1 MGCSFGASLDLLDMR
16 KFAVLIS
23 GMLLLSCNTDDEKY
37 FAINHP
43 IQLQVP
49 ANFPSLD
56 YQFINNPLTEKGF
69 ELGRKLFY
77 DGRLSSDGI
86 VSCAFC
92 HEQQHAFTHHGHDLS
107 HGVRDLI
114 GTRNTPALQN
124 LAFQTEYFFDGASN
138 NLEMVALVPIHN
150 PVEMNETLPGI
161 IEKLQG
167 DRDYQRLFAAAFENK
182 AVNSTNMLK
191 ALAQYMTL
199 LISADS
205 RYDQYVRNENGVSFT
220 AKEKQGLAVFR
231 AKCTTCHASDL
242 FTDHSFRNNGLPV
255 NQRLND
261 LGREEVTG
269 HPSDRYKFKVPSLR
283 NIALTAPYMHDGRF
297 GSLEAV
303 LAFYEEGVQDGETL
317 DPVLRQNGRL
327 GIRLNPEE
335 KEALLAFLKTLTDES
350 FIQNSKY
357 YYQT

>member
-1 MGCSFGASLDLLDMR
+1 MK
-16 KFAVLIS
+16 KFAVLIIS
-23 GMLLLSCNTDDEKY
+23 MLLMSCNTDEGTYLD
-37 FAINHP
+37 IDHP

-49 ANFPSLD
+49 TNFPPLS
-56 YQFINNPLTEKGF
+56 YQFMNNPLTEKGF

-77 DGRLSSDGI
+77 DGRLSSNGI

-107 HGVRDLI
+107 HGVNDLI

-124 LAFQTEYFFDGASN
+124 LAFQSEYFFDGASN
-138 NLEMVALVPIHN
+138 NLEMVAIVPIHN
-150 PVEMNETLPGI
+150 PVEMNESLPSI
-161 IEKLQG
+161 IEKIRD
-167 DRDYQRLFAAAFENK
+167 DREYQRLFAVAFENK
-182 AVNSTNMLK
+182 AINSANMLK
-191 ALAQYMTL
+191 ALAQYMTM

-205 RYDQYVRNENGVSFT
+205 RYDKYVRNENSTSFT
-220 AKEKQGLAVFR
+220 DKEKQGLKIFR
-231 AKCTTCHASDL
+231 EKCATCHSTDL

-255 NQRLND
+255 NPRLND

-269 HPSDRYKFKVPSLR
+269 NPLDRYKFKVPSLR
-283 NIALTAPYMHDGRF
+283 NIALTAPYMHDGRL

-303 LAFYEEGVQDGETL
+303 LAFYEEGVQDSETL
-317 DPVLRQNGRL
+317 DPLMKQNSQL
-327 GIRLNPEE
+327 GIPLNATE
-335 KEALLAFLKTLTDES
+335 KEALIAFLKTLTDEQ

>member
-1 MGCSFGASLDLLDMR
+1 MK

-23 GMLLLSCNTDDEKY
+23 SMLLMSCNTDEGTYLD
-37 FAINHP
+37 IDHP

-49 ANFPSLD
+49 TNFPPLS
-56 YQFINNPLTEKGF
+56 YQFMNNPLTEKGF

-77 DGRLSSDGI
+77 DGRLSSNGI

-107 HGVRDLI
+107 HGVNDLI

-124 LAFQTEYFFDGASN
+124 LAFQSEYFFDGASN
-138 NLEMVALVPIHN
+138 NLEMVAIVPIHN
-150 PVEMNETLPGI
+150 PVEMNESLPSI
-161 IEKLQG
+161 IEKIRD
-167 DRDYQRLFAAAFENK
+167 DRDYQRLFAVAFENK
-182 AVNSTNMLK
+182 AINSANMLK
-191 ALAQYMTL
+191 ALAQYMTM

-205 RYDQYVRNENGVSFT
+205 RYDKYVRNENNASFT
-220 AKEKQGLAVFR
+220 DKEKQGLKIFR
-231 AKCTTCHASDL
+231 EKCATCHSTDL

-255 NQRLND
+255 NPRLND

-269 HPSDRYKFKVPSLR
+269 NPLDRHKFKVPSLR
-283 NIALTAPYMHDGRF
+283 NIALTAPYMHDGRL

-303 LAFYEEGVQDGETL
+303 LAFYEEGVQDSETL
-317 DPVLRQNGRL
+317 DPLMKQNSQL
-327 GIRLNPEE
+327 GIPLNATE
-335 KEALLAFLKTLTDES
+335 KEALIAFLKTLTDEQ

>member
-1 MGCSFGASLDLLDMR
+1 MK
-16 KFAVLIS
+16 KFAVLIIS
-23 GMLLLSCNTDDEKY
+23 MLLMSCNTDEGTYLD
-37 FAINHP
+37 IDHP

-49 ANFPSLD
+49 TNFPPLS
-56 YQFINNPLTEKGF
+56 YQFMNNPLTEKGF

-77 DGRLSSDGI
+77 DGRLSSNGI

-107 HGVRDLI
+107 HGVNDLI

-124 LAFQTEYFFDGASN
+124 LAFQSEYFFDGASN
-138 NLEMVALVPIHN
+138 NLEMVAIVPIHN
-150 PVEMNETLPGI
+150 PVEMNESLPSI
-161 IEKLQG
+161 IEKIRD
-167 DRDYQRLFAAAFENK
+167 DRDYQRLFAVAFENK
-182 AVNSTNMLK
+182 AINSANMLK
-191 ALAQYMTL
+191 ALAQYMTM

-205 RYDQYVRNENGVSFT
+205 RYDKYVRNENSTSFT
-220 AKEKQGLAVFR
+220 DKEKQGLKIFR
-231 AKCTTCHASDL
+231 EKCATCHSTDL

-255 NQRLND
+255 NPRLND

-269 HPSDRYKFKVPSLR
+269 NPLDRYKFKVPSLR
-283 NIALTAPYMHDGRF
+283 NIALTAPYMHDGRL

-303 LAFYEEGVQDGETL
+303 LAFYEEGVQDSETL
-317 DPVLRQNGRL
+317 DPLMKQNSQL
-327 GIRLNPEE
+327 GIPLNATE
-335 KEALLAFLKTLTDES
+335 KEALIAFLKTLTDEQ